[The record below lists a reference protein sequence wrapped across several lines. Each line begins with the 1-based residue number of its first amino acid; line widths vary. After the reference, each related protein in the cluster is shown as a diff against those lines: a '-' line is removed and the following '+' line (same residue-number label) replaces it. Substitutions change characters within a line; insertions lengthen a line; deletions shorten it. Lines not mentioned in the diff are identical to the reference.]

1 MSVLMMLR
9 VKGDA
14 AKLEQLSQE
23 RPNFFS
29 DITTKAKGLGLI
41 SHRFWATD
49 DEVLVLDEWE
59 TQEGFQTFFA
69 GTPEVG
75 EVMASAGVKE
85 QPVPTFWR
93 PVAVG
98 GQG

>member
-1 MSVLMMLR
+1 MSVLMTLQL
-9 VKGDA
+9 KGDA

-23 RPNFFS
+23 RPSFFP
-29 DITTKAKGLGLI
+29 DVTTKAKGLGLI

-49 DEVLVLDEWE
+49 AEILVVDEWE
-59 TQEGFQTFFA
+59 TEEGFQAFFA

-75 EVMASAGVKE
+75 EAMAAAGVTE

-93 PVAVG
+93 PVAVS

>member
-9 VKGDA
+9 LKGDA
-14 AKLEQLSQE
+14 TKLEQLSQE
-23 RPNFFS
+23 RPSFFP
-29 DITTKAKGLGLI
+29 DVTTKAKGLGLI

-49 DEVLVLDEWE
+49 AEILVIDEWE
-59 TQEGFQTFFA
+59 TEEGFQTFFA

-75 EVMASAGVKE
+75 EVMVSAGVTE
-85 QPVPTFWR
+85 EPVPTFWR